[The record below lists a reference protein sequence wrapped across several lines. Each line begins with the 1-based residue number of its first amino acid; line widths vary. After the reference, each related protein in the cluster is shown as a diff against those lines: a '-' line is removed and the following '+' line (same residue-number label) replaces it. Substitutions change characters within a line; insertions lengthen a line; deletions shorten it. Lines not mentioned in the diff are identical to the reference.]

1 MKPYS
6 WILKSFT
13 WCGFW
18 RLCSCFAGWTL
29 CASSPSSLKTINC
42 SFTSA
47 LKRHRLATNFYHA
60 AYIVTAY
67 HPLYP
72 PLCTSQ
78 WYVHPLHHYGRTYNT
93 IQTLSLSTIWCIL
106 RPLHHPLPDR
116 YALGA
121 FENSFDHDE
130 LMIRKA
136 DKIFFTFRI
145 QKERCFDFISWMIQR
160 GRKLTGGGPNSKYKL
175 PSHFLSHF
183 QL

>member
-67 HPLYP
+67 HLFAHRNDTCI
-72 PLCTSQ
+72 LSIIM
-78 WYVHPLHHYGRTYNT
+78 VEHT
-93 IQTLSLSTIWCIL
+93 IPYKLSLSLLFDAFCVLSITLSLTAMHQEPLKIL
-106 RPLHHPLPDR
+106 LIMM
-116 YALGA
+116 
-121 FENSFDHDE
+121 NWW
-130 LMIRKA
+130 
-136 DKIFFTFRI
+136 
-145 QKERCFDFISWMIQR
+145 KERQIKSFSLSEYKRKDVLILSAEWYNEGESSLGVVQTPNTNCPVISWVIF
-160 GRKLTGGGPNSKYKL
+160 N
-175 PSHFLSHF
+175 
-183 QL
+183 